1 MEKNTVLA
9 IVCSAVVI
17 LGWLILQP
25 ILYPPHEQAPNK
37 NAAEASPVVP
47 AAEAPGTANTAG
59 ATDGAAASGET
70 GAAPLPGLQADN
82 GGAKPA
88 DIQAQ
93 IEADVAGLMEEP
105 ERRIIIET
113 DLIQATLTSSGGDMI
128 SYRLKQHND
137 KNEMV
142 QMILPAEDGEAAV
155 ESRAFTTAF
164 GGLEAKP
171 VKAAFKVF
179 QPSPLIVEFSRNF
192 SLTGYPGFFTM
203 IKRYEFKNNEYMFQL
218 AVSIQND
225 SGAALDFNDAA
236 YTLSYGPQMGPHF
249 QKLNMYNEYR
259 NYYTMVNGKRSN
271 VKVNTVNDSR
281 FTWAAIAGKY
291 FTAIAIPDNTLYS
304 LSFSDKAEPGIPI
317 ASRLSLIRPSINN
330 SSVNDVFYFYLGP
343 KTQEN
348 LGRYD
353 TGDNGFKL
361 RDLELSKAASTSGF
375 LTPLEKLLKWLLQ
388 LCYMIT
394 HNYGAAIILL
404 TLLVKILLF
413 PLTKKS
419 SEASFKMQALAPKIK
434 ELQAKYKDNPQKMN
448 LEMGAVYKKAGTSPL
463 SGCLPMLIQMPLLFA
478 MYNLFNNH
486 FDLRGAMFIPGWI
499 PDLSL
504 PESIMNFDTP
514 VPMLGWEALR
524 LLPFIY
530 VGSQIL
536 YGFATRT
543 PEQQSNPTMKMMTYV
558 LPITFFFVLYN
569 VPSGLLIF
577 WIMSNLFTL
586 VQQVILNKYM
596 AKKKAEEA
604 AAAANEPAPIIAPR
618 RKKKR

>member
-1 MEKNTVLA
+1 MEKNTVYA
-9 IVCSAVVI
+9 IILSSLVL
-17 LGWLILQP
+17 LGWLFLMP
-25 ILYPPHEQAPNK
+25 ILNPPKEQGPNR
-37 NAAEASPVVP
+37 NVTEAGPVVP
-47 AAEAPGTANTAG
+47 APTTEPETAAVTEPTPPALTAEAVKTTPEPEEA
-59 ATDGAAASGET
+59 ATPD
-70 GAAPLPGLQADN
+70 
-82 GGAKPA
+82 
-88 DIQAQ
+88 
-93 IEADVAGLMEEP
+93 EP
-105 ERRIIIET
+105 ERRITIET
-113 DLIQATLTSSGGDMI
+113 NLIQTTLTTYGGDML
-128 SYRLKQHND
+128 SYHLKDHKD
-137 KNEMV
+137 KDEMV
-142 QMILPAEDGEAAV
+142 QMILPSEDGAV
-155 ESRAFTTAF
+155 ESRAFTIAF

-171 VKAAFKVF
+171 VKASFKVF
-179 QPSPLIVEFSRNF
+179 QPSPLVIEFSRNF
-192 SLTGYPGFFTM
+192 SLTNYPGIFTLT
-203 IKRYEFKNNEYMFQL
+203 KRYEFKNNEYMFQL
-218 AVSIQND
+218 AISIQND

-304 LSFSDKAEPGIPI
+304 LSFSDKPEPGIPI
-317 ASRLSLIRPSINN
+317 ASRLSLIRPSLNN
-330 SSVNDVFYFYLGP
+330 ASVNDVFYFYLGP
-343 KTQEN
+343 KTQES

-353 TGDNGFKL
+353 TGDNGFKM
-361 RDLELSKAASTSGF
+361 RDMELSKAASTSGF

-434 ELQAKYKDNPQKMN
+434 ELQVKYKDNPQKMN
-448 LEMGAVYKKAGTSPL
+448 VEMGALYKKAGTSPL

-504 PESIMNFDTP
+504 PESILNFDSP

-524 LLPFIY
+524 VLPFVY
-530 VGSQIL
+530 VASQL
-536 YGFATRT
+536 MYGFATRT
-543 PEQQSNPTMKMMTYV
+543 PEQQGNPTMKMMTYV
-558 LPITFFFVLYN
+558 MPIAFFFILYN

-596 AKKKAEEA
+596 AKKKAAEA
-604 AAAANEPAPIIAPR
+604 AAAANEPPPVIAPR

>member
-1 MEKNTVLA
+1 V
-9 IVCSAVVI
+9 
-17 LGWLILQP
+17 P
-25 ILYPPHEQAPNK
+25 APDNG
-37 NAAEASPVVP
+37 AAE
-47 AAEAPGTANTAG
+47 T
-59 ATDGAAASGET
+59 AAANGET
-70 GAAPLPGLQADN
+70 GAQTAGSDAAALPGLDAGDTQSAITQT
-82 GGAKPA
+82 A
-88 DIQAQ
+88 
-93 IEADVAGLMEEP
+93 IETDEAPPEP

-113 DLIQATLTSSGGDMI
+113 ELIRTVLTTYGGDMF
-128 SYRLKQHND
+128 SYHLRKHND
-137 KNEMV
+137 KDEMV
-142 QMILPAEDGEAAV
+142 QMILPAEEDGAA
-155 ESRAFTTAF
+155 ESRAFTIAF

-179 QPSPLIVEFSRNF
+179 QPSPLVVEFSRNF
-192 SLTGYPGFFTM
+192 SLTNYPGIFTLT
-203 IKRYEFKNNEYMFQL
+203 KRYEFKNDEYMFQL
-218 AVSIQND
+218 AVSIQNN
-225 SGAALDFNDAA
+225 SGAALDFNNAA
-236 YTLSYGPQMGPHF
+236 YTLSYGPQMGPKF

-259 NYYTMVNGKRSN
+259 NYFTMVNGKRN
-271 VKVNTVNDSR
+271 KAKVNAVNDSR

-304 LSFSDKAEPGIPI
+304 LSFSDKPEPGIPI
-317 ASRLSLIRPSINN
+317 ASRMSLIRPSINN
-330 SSVNDVFYFYLGP
+330 SSISDVFYFYLGP
-343 KTQEN
+343 KTQES

-353 TGDNGFKL
+353 TGDNGFKI
-361 RDLELSKAASTSGF
+361 RDMELSKAANTSGF
-375 LTPLEKLLKWLLQ
+375 LTPLEKLLKWMLQ
-388 LCYMIT
+388 VCYMIT
-394 HNYGAAIILL
+394 KNYGVAIILL

-419 SEASFKMQALAPKIK
+419 SEASFKMQTLAPKIK
-434 ELQAKYKDNPQKMN
+434 ELQVKYKDNPQKMN
-448 LEMGAVYKKAGTSPL
+448 VEMGALYKKAGTSPL

-504 PESIMNFDTP
+504 PESIMNFDSP
-514 VPMLGWEALR
+514 APILGWEALR

-530 VGSQIL
+530 VASQLL

-543 PEQQSNPTMKMMTYV
+543 PEQQGNPTMKMMTYV
-558 LPITFFFVLYN
+558 MPIAFFFILYN

-596 AKKKAEEA
+596 AAKKAAEN
-604 AAAANEPAPIIAPR
+604 AAAANEPAPVIAPPR